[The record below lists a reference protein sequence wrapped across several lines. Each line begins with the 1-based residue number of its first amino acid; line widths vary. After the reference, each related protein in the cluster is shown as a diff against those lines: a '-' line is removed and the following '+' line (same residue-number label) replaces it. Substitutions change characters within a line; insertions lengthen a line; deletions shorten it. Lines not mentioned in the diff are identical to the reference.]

1 MRVKIAYTVELDSI
15 PTRVLEIMKPTLG
28 PASELSDMILEA
40 MEKIR
45 NKDSA
50 GAVEDIMAAREL
62 LLVLEQGLSDSV
74 GIMTGYHKAKLQED
88 DEPAPPGGPVE

>member
-28 PASELSDMILEA
+28 P
-40 MEKIR
+40 
-45 NKDSA
+45 
-50 GAVEDIMAAREL
+50 AREL

>member
-28 PASELSDMILEA
+28 PASGLSDMILEA

-50 GAVEDIMAAREL
+50 GAVEEISAM
-62 LLVLEQGLSDSV
+62 GHGSV
-74 GIMTGYHKAKLQED
+74 EISPRKTHKQRKNNSKKKLQED